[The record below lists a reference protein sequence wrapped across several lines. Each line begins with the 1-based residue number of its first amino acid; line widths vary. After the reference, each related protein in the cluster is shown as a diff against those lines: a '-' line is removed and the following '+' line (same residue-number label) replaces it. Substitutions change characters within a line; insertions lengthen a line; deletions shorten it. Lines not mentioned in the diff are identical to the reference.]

1 MKIEYFE
8 GQYGLQ
14 VDMKPETP
22 AEVAQLLRLTKNA
35 KAIKPE
41 IKLYF
46 ESDTPSA
53 TIWLRKVQ
61 PKAQKNSISNP

>member
-14 VDMKPETP
+14 IDMKPETP
-22 AEVAQLLRLTKNA
+22 AEMAQLIRLTNNA

-41 IKLYF
+41 IRTYF
-46 ESDTPSA
+46 DGDAPAT
-53 TIWLRKVQ
+53 TIWLQKIQ
-61 PKAQKNSISNP
+61 PKAQKNSIHNP